1 LVGVGVGVIVAI
13 VGVGVVVVVVVV
25 VVCVLKLYLCL
36 FSVLGNVLWVERDGC
51 FELLKVEGMLFVREE
66 RESSSSF
73 HCNGYGSHETMW
85 FMRTYKE
92 GIFL

>member
-1 LVGVGVGVIVAI
+1 
-13 VGVGVVVVVVVV
+13 
-25 VVCVLKLYLCL
+25 
-36 FSVLGNVLWVERDGC
+36 
-51 FELLKVEGMLFVREE
+51 MLFVREE

-73 HCNGYGSHETMW
+73 HCNGYGSHQTMW